1 MFFPLCFALL
11 LCFRWSLPSVLATSL
26 MTHKQQ
32 LNATKLSVLS
42 FSLEKSEFLSSTPSN
57 NGGYE
62 VLNSMSVERSLLLSN
77 GTTTFTFSLTD
88 HTSESLP
95 LSESVSSSV
104 SSSLVS
110 LSWKKKTNKTRL
122 NGSLN
127 HNQHLPH
134 RHHHHLLIRRLS
146 CSLGLV
152 LCVTT
157 SLHLCVKLKL
167 LLVQAPWKNQYMYVW
182 ECPFGI
188 IAKKFPKECSARSSL
203 QGQVA
208 QFRVSDRLQK
218 LTLQILCR
226 PRCIV
231 ASEARAS
238 STTSSCPSSPSPSRS
253 PSHQRP
259 ASPLCSSCPSSSPSS
274 RSRRGTAACEILP
287 AQLVPSWKI

>member
-1 MFFPLCFALL
+1 MRMVWRHHERFRALAKMFFPLCFALL

-110 LSWKKKTNKTRL
+110 LSWKKKTDKTRL
-122 NGSLN
+122 DGSLN

-134 RHHHHLLIRRLS
+134 PHHYHLLIRRLS
-146 CSLGLV
+146 CSLGHDIFCKSEGFFL
-152 LCVTT
+152 
-157 SLHLCVKLKL
+157 SYK
-167 LLVQAPWKNQYMYVW
+167 
-182 ECPFGI
+182 
-188 IAKKFPKECSARSSL
+188 
-203 QGQVA
+203 
-208 QFRVSDRLQK
+208 
-218 LTLQILCR
+218 QI
-226 PRCIV
+226 
-231 ASEARAS
+231 
-238 STTSSCPSSPSPSRS
+238 SCAPSS
-253 PSHQRP
+253 
-259 ASPLCSSCPSSSPSS
+259 
-274 RSRRGTAACEILP
+274 
-287 AQLVPSWKI
+287 